1 MVTYRT
7 LAELEDA
14 HDQERRTAQRRI
26 ESADHYLD
34 LYRSRMFQLRET
46 FYTLGAREGV
56 ADDPGFRKELQRVSD
71 TADENVAHA
80 GRRIGELEEEY
91 SAMLREHD
99 EQRDRF
105 LADSDGTD

>member
-14 HDQERRTAQRRI
+14 HDQERRTPQLRI
-26 ESADHYLD
+26 ESADQYLG

-71 TADENVAHA
+71 TADENVAYA
-80 GRRIGELEEEY
+80 GRRIGELEDEND
-91 SAMLREHD
+91 AMAREQD
-99 EQRDRF
+99 EQRERF
-105 LADSDGTD
+105 LAERNDTR